1 MRESPLYVVDLRL
14 DPHVTPDQAS
24 AAVADL
30 AAYGDAAFD
39 GATGMFDELAGAKP
53 APATLDVITG
63 LPTIAGAADDTA
75 TSAREQVRPYALAGQ
90 VLAALLLVAAWML
103 LGLSRRREQLLASG
117 LGLRPLELTLLA
129 ALEALLVC
137 AVAVPAGLALA
148 RLGVVTAGPPTP
160 ADTSV
165 TRDQV
170 VRAATG
176 AGAGLLLVA
185 LTAAASALATDRLDR
200 VSRLGRGRVAVPW
213 GTALTVVTAVV
224 AFSVLTVGT
233 TDRATTPLTTAF
245 PFLVA
250 ATVAMLVIRGT
261 AWLRA
266 RRATR
271 ARPGTPSWLAARRT
285 GPVVRE
291 VVALAAVVAVAL
303 GLFAYTLTV
312 RRGIDEGVA
321 DKTAALAGVATT
333 IEVAEDFRA
342 QGADRAVLPP
352 LDGTTLVWRRN
363 VGLPPGEIQVPL
375 MAIDPTSFA
384 GVADWGG
391 SGDLDAGRALVPRLT
406 TRAKGLPAILAG
418 DTHLRAGDTTVIDL
432 DSVSTVP
439 MFVLGVVPAFPG
451 SETEPGTVTVVL
463 DSRRLFKL
471 VPPDLDPR
479 HKGAS
484 IDKPGALTSLVW
496 SREPAS
502 DLRGRLAREDVATDG
517 VVETAA
523 AARIENGLVA
533 ATWAA
538 GYALALG
545 AVVLALALAAGLVL
559 ALRLADR
566 DTVSDVLLGRMGYRS
581 GDLARA
587 RAWELGYAVATAVVA
602 AVLAA
607 AVLVLAPSSIDAAA
621 GIPPLTHP
629 RPEAS
634 DLLWLLGVLAGL
646 VLPAWLAGTL
656 LTRRRPAAEVLRA
669 GE

>member
-1 MRESPLYVVDLRL
+1 
-14 DPHVTPDQAS
+14 
-24 AAVADL
+24 
-30 AAYGDAAFD
+30 
-39 GATGMFDELAGAKP
+39 MFDELAGAKP